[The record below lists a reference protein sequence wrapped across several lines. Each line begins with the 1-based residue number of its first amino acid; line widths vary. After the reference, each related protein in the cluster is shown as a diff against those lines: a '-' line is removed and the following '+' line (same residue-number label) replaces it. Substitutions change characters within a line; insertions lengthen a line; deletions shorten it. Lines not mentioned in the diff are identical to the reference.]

1 MCFMLM
7 LAAFRDQAKD
17 SNGKYRLTGIETAVY
32 ARMALYASEDGT
44 NIYPG
49 LNTLVAELK
58 FSKSTIQ
65 RTIKAL
71 LDKKRIVL
79 IKQGNSQTHKA
90 NEYKINLSLLP
101 RHVAIQM
108 PTYTDAVDNYVDN
121 MPISVDNP
129 VDNSSPIV
137 AETRGAVPRETRG
150 AVPRETTHNHLTQSL
165 TTTNYHMIEEQQID
179 IKNDL
184 LMMQVN
190 KKSVER
196 WVNEFGFTALT
207 EIIVAMREHEKKKGI
222 QIKNKGAYLRKIL
235 EQQRSRH

>member
-129 VDNSSPIV
+129 VGNSSPIV

-150 AVPRETTHNHLTQSL
+150 AVVTAPTHNHISQSL
-165 TTTNYHMIEEQQID
+165 NKNHMIKEQQID

-184 LMMQVN
+184 LMMKVN
-190 KKSVER
+190 KKSVDR

-235 EQQRSRH
+235 EQQKSRH

>member
-108 PTYTDAVDNYVDN
+108 PIYTDAVDNYVDK

-129 VDNSSPIV
+129 VDNSSPV
-137 AETRGAVPRETRG
+137 FSGTTGAVPRETRG
-150 AVPRETTHNHLTQSL
+150 AVPRETTHNHISHSYK
-165 TTTNYHMIEEQQID
+165 NHMIKEQQID

-184 LMMQVN
+184 LMMKVN
-190 KKSVER
+190 KKSVEK

>member
-108 PTYTDAVDNYVDN
+108 PTYTDAVDNYVDK
-121 MPISVDNP
+121 MCVITPS
-129 VDNSSPIV
+129 IV
-137 AETRGAVPRETRG
+137 TQTTGAIPRETRG

-196 WVNEFGFTALT
+196 WFNEFGFTALT

>member
-108 PTYTDAVDNYVDN
+108 PIYTDAVDNYVDK
-121 MPISVDNP
+121 MCVITPS
-129 VDNSSPIV
+129 IV
-137 AETRGAVPRETRG
+137 TQTTGAIPPQGGGGVVTAP
-150 AVPRETTHNHLTQSL
+150 THNHDIKSL
-165 TTTNYHMIEEQQID
+165 YENHLMIKEQQID

-184 LMMQVN
+184 LMMKVN
-190 KKSVER
+190 KKSVEK

-207 EIIVAMREHEKKKGI
+207 EIIVAMREQEKRKGI
-222 QIKNKGAYLRKIL
+222 AIKNKGAYLRKIL
-235 EQQRSRH
+235 EQKRYGH